1 MTGAAVAHYRRGF
14 QEIEGTLA
22 GPEWLGKLRRDALE
36 RFADT
41 GFPTTAD
48 EDWRYTNVAPLVA
61 TPFRPGMPGATPNAA
76 AVATFLPSGA
86 SCARLVF
93 CDGHFVPTLSQATLM
108 PAGSFAGSLA
118 GALRR
123 SPALLEPHLAAS
135 ADRSQGA
142 FGALNAAFFADGA
155 FLHLPRGCCLPE
167 PIYILHLSSNGATPV
182 VTHPRNLFLAGESS
196 HASVVEVYAGSGAG
210 AGLTN
215 AVTEV
220 VAGANASLEH
230 VRIQAEGPRAFH
242 VSSVHSR
249 QERETNYAARAFL
262 FGAALSRNDA
272 WAILDGE
279 GANAILDGL
288 YLAGGSTHVDCH
300 TGIEHRKPN
309 GSSRE
314 VYKGILTG
322 RASAV
327 FHGRIHVHPGAQ
339 KTDAKQS
346 NANLLLS
353 REAVIDTKP
362 QLEIYANDVKCTH
375 GATIGRLD
383 ADALFYLQARGIDA
397 AAART
402 MLVGAFAHEVTERV
416 RVQPAREWLV
426 RMFDARLLLTEERA

>member
-22 GPEWLGKLRRDALE
+22 GPDWVRKLRRDALA

-48 EDWRYTNVAPLVA
+48 EDWRYTNVAPIA
-61 TPFRPGMPGATPNAA
+61 STPFRPGMPGAAPDAA
-76 AVATFLPSGA
+76 TVAAFLPAGA

-93 CDGHFVPTLSQATLM
+93 LDGHFVPSLSQATLM

-118 GALRR
+118 DALRR
-123 SPALLEPHLAAS
+123 SPDLVEPHLRAS
-135 ADRSQGA
+135 LDRNQGA
-142 FGALNAAFFADGA
+142 FSALNAAFFADGA

-167 PIYILHLSSNGATPV
+167 PIYVLHFSSNGATPV
-182 VTHPRNLFLAGESS
+182 ATHPRSLFLAGESS
-196 HASVVEVYAGSGAG
+196 HASVAEIYAGRGAG
-210 AGLTN
+210 ACLTN

-220 VAGANASLEH
+220 VAGANASFEH
-230 VRIQAEGPRAFH
+230 IRIQAEGPRAFH
-242 VSSVHSR
+242 VSSVLSR
-249 QERETNYAARAFL
+249 QERDTNYAARAFL
-262 FGAALSRNDA
+262 FGAALSRNDH

-279 GANAILDGL
+279 GANAVLDGL
-288 YLAGGSTHVDCH
+288 YLAGGTTHVDCH

-309 GSSRE
+309 GASRE
-314 VYKGILTG
+314 VYKGILAG
-322 RASAV
+322 RAAAV

-383 ADALFYLQARGIDA
+383 ADSLFYLRARGIQA
-397 AAART
+397 GEART
-402 MLVGAFAHEVTERV
+402 MLIRAFAHEVTERV
-416 RVQPAREWLV
+416 RVQPARERLLE
-426 RMFDARLLLTEERA
+426 MFDARLLVAGEPA